1 VWHTDGNG
9 QPSYAGKEGSSVK
22 QARAARTRQALVQA
36 AAAEFDHKGYDGASL
51 TRISRTAGVS
61 MGALTFHFA
70 SKQQLA
76 EAVCAEGEEITRAV
90 VERMAGAGQPALQ
103 AAVALTLA
111 LVALLEDEVRVRAAA
126 RLARERRAEQ
136 PDRWTALWAPVL
148 RERLRA
154 APPHELGGSVDPAA
168 VATLCL
174 LLVRGAETSVRE
186 HVLACDTPAKDVVGQ
201 FSDVW
206 RLVLNGVSP
215 APGTGSGRSGERRD
229 LPHPSP
235 SG

>member
-1 VWHTDGNG
+1 M
-9 QPSYAGKEGSSVK
+9 K

-36 AAAEFDHKGYDGASL
+36 AATEFDRKGYDGASL

-70 SKQQLA
+70 SEQELA

-90 VERMAGAGQPALQ
+90 VQRMVGAGEPALQ

-111 LVALLEDEVRVRAAA
+111 LVVLLEDEARVRAAA

-136 PDRWTALWAPVL
+136 PDAWTELWEPVL
-148 RERLRA
+148 RERLRSA
-154 APPHELGGSVDPAA
+154 SLQEPGGGVDPAA

-174 LLVRGAETSVRE
+174 LLVRGAETTVRE
-186 HVLACDTPAKDVVGQ
+186 HVLTCGTPAQDVIGQ

-206 RLVLNGVSP
+206 RLVLKGVSA
-215 APGTGSGRSGERRD
+215 APGTGSGRAGERRAI
-229 LPHPSP
+229 PRPSR

>member
-1 VWHTDGNG
+1 M
-9 QPSYAGKEGSSVK
+9 K

-36 AAAEFDHKGYDGASL
+36 AAAEFDRKGYDGASL
-51 TRISRTAGVS
+51 TRISRTAGLS

-90 VERMAGAGQPALQ
+90 VQRMVGAGEPALR

-111 LVALLEDEVRVRAAA
+111 LVALLEDEARVRAAA

-136 PDRWTALWAPVL
+136 PDGWTELWAPVL
-148 RERLRA
+148 RERLRSA
-154 APPHELGGSVDPAA
+154 SPHELGGDVDPAA

-174 LLVRGAETSVRE
+174 LLVRGAETTARE
-186 HVLACDTPAKDVVGQ
+186 HALTCGTPAQDVIGQ

-206 RLVLNGVSP
+206 RLVLKGVSA
-215 APGTGSGRSGERRD
+215 APGTGSGRTGERRVI
-229 LPHPSP
+229 PRPSR